1 MKKIQKEFIFF
12 LCLLFLVL
20 LWGGCNT
27 QNKDEGK
34 IPITTSS
41 DEAREQFIKGRNL
54 TETLQGQESLQY
66 YSNAINADSN
76 FALAYLNRA
85 QNQPTA
91 KAFFADLNKA
101 VSLADKVSEGE
112 KLQIL
117 GFEAGVNANP
127 VKQKE
132 DYQKLVTMYP
142 DDERA
147 HMLLG
152 NFYYGQ
158 QDYQSAVEQ
167 YNKAAQI
174 DSSYSLTYNMLGY
187 GNRQLMNYDAAEKA
201 FQKYIELIP
210 SDPNP
215 YDSYAELLMK
225 EGKYDQSIDNYQK
238 ALTYNP
244 HFVSSMLGIAA
255 NEMYKGNFDSSRAEI
270 QKLYDSARNNGEK
283 RNANYAMAV
292 TYIDEGKPDMAL
304 NEIQKNYDIADMG
317 NDFASMSGDLVNKGT
332 ILLAMGKS
340 KDALDNFQKAVDV
353 FNKSA
358 SPQQLK
364 DNVKLGLLYNEA
376 RVALQNKDFKTATA
390 KADEFMNGVKAINNA
405 NQIKLAHQ
413 LNGMIALAQ
422 KKADDCLSEL
432 RQANQQNTYNLYRMA
447 LAYQIKGDKEKA
459 KEYCEKV
466 INFNPLPNI
475 NSAFA
480 LNKAKKMMEKL

>member
-292 TYIDEGKPDMAL
+292 TYIDEDKPDMAL

-432 RQANQQNTYNLYRMA
+432 GQANQQNTYNLYRMA

>member
-432 RQANQQNTYNLYRMA
+432 GQANQQNTYNLYRMA